1 MGKIDEMLIGMK
13 VRAYCALEEFKNSER
28 GDTNFISM
36 LLILGIVVVLAGT
49 FLTLAKTTVMEPIKT
64 SVEEFMGKLKK

>member
-36 LLILGIVVVLAGT
+36 LLILGIVVVLAGA